1 MDMHMAT
8 ERKQQVIGYPYTAMV
23 ERSMRIF
30 YDSLNEKDKRHYVAL
45 EALKLCYGGVT
56 YLSELLE
63 CDRSTI
69 QNGMEDLKKK

>member
-1 MDMHMAT
+1 MAM
-8 ERKQQVIGYPYTAMV
+8 ERKQVIGFPYTHSI
-23 ERSMRIF
+23 ERDMKIF
-30 YDSLNEKDKRHYVAL
+30 YDSLNEKDRRHYAAL

-56 YLSELLE
+56 YLSELLD